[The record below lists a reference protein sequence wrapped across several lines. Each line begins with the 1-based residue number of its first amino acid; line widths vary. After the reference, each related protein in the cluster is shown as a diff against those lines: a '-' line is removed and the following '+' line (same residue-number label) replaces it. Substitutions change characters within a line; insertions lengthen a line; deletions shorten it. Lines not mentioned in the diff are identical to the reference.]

1 MTYLASTPSRTLS
14 EHRTAVRDIN
24 KTLKE
29 SAAAVLI
36 ALDPALVGISQD
48 RFYDVVMDDT
58 VLLQGCLQTF
68 RQNRE
73 RFRDL
78 LVDSRG
84 RPVNDDLIPLRCGRS
99 LQDVVAM
106 IVRTHAKRHF
116 RVVLGGNP
124 DDPTSRAGGLYQA
137 ISAYLLHD
145 WQVPLVPHYAP
156 LPVALVRDLGPSLL
170 DLRDVAAV
178 QALTATPPAPTPAAA
193 ASEAAPTSRSHDDAP
208 GSVSSSASMS
218 PLTSPEAEFWW
229 EALCDRSVAQALGN
243 PTPERRQE
251 LVQILVGVNDAV
263 RSELFAGLTLTTL
276 QAAVCL
282 ATAFRQ
288 LGRPRFLAVFGRP
301 GRPATVAGLATRL
314 RDRGIGSRTDLLTL
328 ARTVETLL
336 RT

>member
-36 ALDPALVGISQD
+36 TLDPALVGISQD

-58 VLLQGCLQTF
+58 ILLQGCLQTF

-124 DDPTSRAGGLYQA
+124 DDPTSRAGSLYQA

-156 LPVALVRDLGPSLL
+156 LPVALVRDLGPRLL
-170 DLRDVAAV
+170 DLHDVAAV
-178 QALTATPPAPTPAAA
+178 QALTASTTTPDPAP
-193 ASEAAPTSRSHDDAP
+193 ASEAAPSSRSHDDAP
-208 GSVSSSASMS
+208 GSVSSSAAAI
-218 PLTSPEAEFWW
+218 PLSSPEAEFWW

-328 ARTVETLL
+328 ARATESLL